1 MLFWLDLYS
10 STDHEISGLFG
21 SRPWEPGDYPDNPLV
36 PKAYFRIAQ
45 IFHDR
50 LMNKDQA
57 KRALDL
63 LLKKYPNH
71 DIIPQAESFLARL

>member
-1 MLFWLDLYS
+1 MAFDRWQNNS
-10 STDHEISGLFG
+10 SPPLNRRDDS
-21 SRPWEPGDYPDNPLV
+21 LV

-57 KRALDL
+57 QKVLGL
-63 LLKKYPNH
+63 LLKKFPDH
-71 DIIPQAESFLARL
+71 EIVPQAESFLARL

>member
-1 MLFWLDLYS
+1 
-10 STDHEISGLFG
+10 
-21 SRPWEPGDYPDNPLV
+21 V

-57 KRALDL
+57 IKALDL
-63 LLKKYPNH
+63 LLRKYPDH